1 MVGSEWGE
9 LEILSGLNQVRLNIY
24 CDKLFT
30 DIHSGLD
37 PVDKYDMR
45 SEIVFLFKVYPQV
58 AN

>member
-45 SEIVFLFKVYPQV
+45 SEIVFLFKVYP
-58 AN
+58 